1 MHSHECQI
9 IPLFGISGNFSGS
22 IMWIWESL
30 TQSISFSRL
39 TDTPLRYRQYQDP
52 TGNLRAVVMRL
63 YTEITTDVSLTMDAM
78 TAIRLGLDC
87 GEMNSNQKTGIIY

>member
-1 MHSHECQI
+1 MHSHESQI

-39 TDTPLRYRQYQDP
+39 SDTPLECKQYQDP

-63 YTEITTDVSLTMDAM
+63 NVEITTDVILTMDAM
-78 TAIRLGLDC
+78 MAIRLRPDC
-87 GEMNSNQKTGIIY
+87 GEINSNQKT